1 MSEVDDLAQFTLK
14 LDDGDKKE
22 ATAIVEELGL
32 DLPTVTRAFYKQ
44 IIRERRIP
52 LDLSFNYR
60 GLPEE
65 TRLALDEA
73 DQMIQTDQGMSYASA
88 DELFSSILGATEQA
102 DANAAPV

>member
-1 MSEVDDLAQFTLK
+1 MAQFTLK

-52 LDLSFNYR
+52 LDLSFGYHV
-60 GLPEE
+60 LPEE
-65 TRLALDEA
+65 TQLALNQA
-73 DQMIQTDQGMSYASA
+73 DRMIRTGEGTSYTSV
-88 DELFSSILGATEQA
+88 DELFSDVLGAPEHHDV
-102 DANAAPV
+102 DATTV

>member
-1 MSEVDDLAQFTLK
+1 MSEVDGLAQFTLK
-14 LDDGDKKE
+14 LDDRDKKE

-52 LDLSFNYR
+52 LDLSFSNR

-65 TRLALDEA
+65 TRLAFDEA
-73 DQMIQTDQGMSYASA
+73 DQMVQTGEGKSYASA
-88 DELFSSILGATEQA
+88 DEMFSAILGAPAQSDGNSVA
-102 DANAAPV
+102 F